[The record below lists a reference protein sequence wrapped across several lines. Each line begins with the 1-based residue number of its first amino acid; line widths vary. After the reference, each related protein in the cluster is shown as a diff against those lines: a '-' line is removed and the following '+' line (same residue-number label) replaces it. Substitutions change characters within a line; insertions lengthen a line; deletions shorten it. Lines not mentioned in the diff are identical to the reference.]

1 MKHYQL
7 QKEKKGLN
15 HYPVT
20 ALFIFKTCHIL
31 LKKKMKQR
39 KLPALR
45 FLLLPT
51 HLCSD
56 TVTHAAHT
64 QGPEDQEE
72 MAPVQK
78 LQQQPYRHP
87 ASLSTSASKN
97 H

>member
-45 FLLLPT
+45 FLLPPT

-56 TVTHAAHT
+56 TVTHT